1 MLLKLF
7 IGISRFLFLLVVVTA
22 TVALG
27 GYIAFLTYQT
37 IFYIPSV
44 NVPSVLSMEIN
55 NAQQVLHKTGL
66 KMLVIDEPF
75 FRESDNLFVVG
86 QDPPPGTEIKK
97 NRTVEVEVKETKV
110 SNQVP
115 DIIGKTTR
123 EAEELLAEKGYSFG
137 DIAYSMH
144 HQLTQGRIIAQ
155 NPNPGEN
162 IGSNGKVN
170 ILVSK
175 GLY

>member
-7 IGISRFLFLLVVVTA
+7 IGTSRFLFLLVMVIV

-37 IFYIPSV
+37 IFYIPNV

-55 NAQQVLHKTGL
+55 NAQQVLHQTGL
-66 KMLVIDEPF
+66 KMLVIDEPL
-75 FRESDNLFVVG
+75 FREGDHLFVVG
-86 QDPPPGTEIKK
+86 QDPSPGTEIKK
-97 NRTVEVEVKETKV
+97 NRTVEVEVRETKV

-115 DIIGKTTR
+115 NIIGKTTK
-123 EAEELLAEKGYSFG
+123 EAEALLAEQGYSFG
-137 DIAYSMH
+137 NIAYSMH
-144 HQLTQGRIIAQ
+144 HQLSQGRIIAQ

-162 IGSNGKVN
+162 IGTNGEVN

>member
-1 MLLKLF
+1 MLLKIF
-7 IGISRFLFLLVVVTA
+7 IGISRFLFLLVVVIA

-37 IFYIPSV
+37 IFYIPNV

-66 KMLVIDEPF
+66 KMLVIDEPL
-75 FRESDNLFVVG
+75 FREGNNLFVVG

>member
-7 IGISRFLFLLVVVTA
+7 IGTSRFLFLLIVIIV

-27 GYIAFLTYQT
+27 GYLAFLTYQT
-37 IFYIPSV
+37 IFYTPNV

-55 NAQQVLHKTGL
+55 NAQQVLHQTGL
-66 KMLVIDEPF
+66 KMLVIDEPL
-75 FRESDNLFVVG
+75 FREGDHLFVVE
-86 QDPPPGTEIKK
+86 QDPSPGTEIKK
-97 NRTVEVEVKETKV
+97 NRTVEVEVRETKV

-115 DIIGKTTR
+115 NIIGKTTQ
-123 EAEELLAEKGYSFG
+123 EAEALLAELGYSFG
-137 DIAYSMH
+137 NIAYSMH
-144 HQLTQGRIIAQ
+144 HQLSQGRIIAQ

-162 IGSNGKVN
+162 IGTNGEVN